1 VTPATAQLVQ
11 GDWGRPD
18 APLSLES
25 AGGSSFRPMTA
36 LAQDERMPDADVPRG
51 GFEQAGD
58 EVEAARVEA
67 DEDNAEEVAAGR
79 PAEEATDRQE
89 AALLDLLRAQ
99 EEGR

>member
-1 VTPATAQLVQ
+1 
-11 GDWGRPD
+11 
-18 APLSLES
+18 
-25 AGGSSFRPMTA
+25 
-36 LAQDERMPDADVPRG
+36 MPDADVPRG